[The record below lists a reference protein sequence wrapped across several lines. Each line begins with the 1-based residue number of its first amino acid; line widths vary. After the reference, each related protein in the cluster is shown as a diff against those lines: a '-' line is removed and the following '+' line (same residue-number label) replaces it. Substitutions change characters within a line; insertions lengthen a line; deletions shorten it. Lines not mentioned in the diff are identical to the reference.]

1 MKLLNILLVEDN
13 SDDAELIIRGL
24 QKNWADILIHHV
36 SDGEAALDYLF
47 RRGKYAGAEK
57 SPRPHLVLLDLR
69 LPGIDGLDVL
79 REIKADQELQ
89 RIPVVVLT
97 SSEAQNDIDRA
108 CDHYVDGYLVKPME
122 FHTFRRIMQDL
133 GL

>member
-1 MKLLNILLVEDN
+1 MEILLVEDN

-24 QKNWADILIHHV
+24 RKNDVDILVHHV

-47 RRGKYAGAEK
+47 RRGEYAGTEK

-108 CDHYVDGYLVKPME
+108 CDSYVDGYLVKPME
-122 FHTFRRIMQDL
+122 LHTFRRMMQDL
-133 GL
+133 GIY